1 MGPYISQFTLPHI
14 DNKATYPYDILAPKK
29 LHSIDFDPVTIFYG
43 SNGSGKS
50 TVLNVIARKL
60 KIKMKDS
67 GNDALA
73 FQPFID
79 SCHYISSLH
88 KEYGD
93 IPEPSIFIR
102 SEDVMHEI
110 VKFRQKN
117 ERIKVFVKDKY
128 PHLYERY
135 FNNPTGKKEYLWSY
149 ESWIEEALSD
159 FCEGRSNGELALG
172 YFRDMIS
179 PDSVVLLDE
188 PENSLSP
195 KFQHDL
201 ANMLTDYSRFFK
213 CQFIIATHSPF
224 LLAIPGAKIYDLDA
238 TPTTVKLWTD
248 LENIKLY
255 AQLFKDVNPRQ

>member
-1 MGPYISQFTLPHI
+1 MKLYITQFTLPHI
-14 DNKATYPYDILAPKK
+14 EDRWTYPYNILAPKQ
-29 LHSIDFDPVTIFYG
+29 LRCIDFEPVTIFYG

-50 TVLNVIARKL
+50 TVLNIIARKL
-60 KIKMKDS
+60 KMKMRDS

-79 SCHYISSLH
+79 LCHYQ
-88 KEYGD
+88 KTACFREYGD
-93 IPEPSIFIR
+93 IPEASIFIR

-110 VKFRQKN
+110 VKLRQKN
-117 ERIKVFVKDKY
+117 ERIKEFVKDKY

-135 FNNPTGKKEYLWSY
+135 FNNPTGKKEYLWSDD
-149 ESWIEEALSD
+149 SWIEEAVSD
-159 FCEGRSNGELALG
+159 FCEGRSNGELAFG

-179 PDSVVLLDE
+179 PDSLIFLDE

-195 KFQHDL
+195 KYQHDL
-201 ANMLTDYSRFFK
+201 ANMLTDYYRFFN

-238 TPTTVKLWTD
+238 MPTDVKRWTE

-255 AQLFKDVNPRQ
+255 AELFKDVK